1 MRGRGLLH
9 PSGGF
14 MWATVCPGRERPTLG
29 RIGQGKK
36 EHPSQFQSF
45 TVDLP
50 SADPPSVFP

>member
-1 MRGRGLLH
+1 
-9 PSGGF
+9 

-29 RIGQGKK
+29 PIGQGKK

-50 SADPPSVFP
+50 SADPPVCVPVGAGPSAEREER